1 VARHSPCVGICKL
14 DDASGFCIGCG
25 RSKGEIADWIS
36 MNESQRDDVWLK
48 LPERLVTLSIRVRL
62 MPWTRDELVDWAKQ
76 TISGRHGTWVTGAP
90 GAVAEFPCT
99 AERRIDVDALSDAV
113 IARAPDASFRLRV
126 SDKMRAFMFSDD
138 GPVVLG
144 LPKGRAN
151 VSSHSLV
158 EPLGTDADAIDEA
171 HRNDRLFDFGV
182 GRKSSRFCI
191 RTNDESLAQILSEH
205 AGQHW
210 SEVMPAIGMQLLAAG
225 PTRVVESA
233 AARIEVLAPISMPG
247 TQSPAGA
254 HTLFLPEFL
263 KSGEE
268 IPASLAIPDF
278 AAPIAIFYPN
288 AVSV

>member
-1 VARHSPCVGICKL
+1 
-14 DDASGFCIGCG
+14 
-25 RSKGEIADWIS
+25 

-48 LPERLVTLSIRVRL
+48 LPERLVTLAIRVRL

-76 TISGRHGTWVTGAP
+76 TVSARRGTWITGAP

-99 AERRIDVDALSDAV
+99 AERQIDVDASADAV
-113 IARAPDASFRLRV
+113 IARTSDASFRLRI
-126 SDKMRAFMFSDD
+126 SDKVRAFMFADD

-151 VSSHSLV
+151 VSSRSVV
-158 EPLGTDADAIDEA
+158 EPLGADTDAIDQA
-171 HRNDRLFDFGV
+171 HRDDELFDFGI

-191 RTNDESLAQILSEH
+191 RTNDESLAKALSEN
-205 AGQHW
+205 AGRHW
-210 SEVMPAIGMQLLAAG
+210 SEVMPAIGTQLLATS
-225 PTRVVESA
+225 PNRVVESA
-233 AARIEVLAPISMPG
+233 AARIEVFAPISMPG
-247 TQSPAGA
+247 TQSAKPSA
-254 HTLFLPEFL
+254 HTRFLPEFL

-268 IPASLAIPDF
+268 IPASLALPEF